1 MNRKRKKTIRKP
13 TKRMKRDNRTTSFF
27 FTNRT
32 KAHGS
37 LMENQEEL
45 MELLLSITLCIAH
58 GTQKA
63 RVLSLPSFIFLS
75 CKSAP
80 VVLFKDFLTVTVFL
94 RFYDSDDT

>member
-1 MNRKRKKTIRKP
+1 
-13 TKRMKRDNRTTSFF
+13 MKRDNRTTSFF

-45 MELLLSITLCIAH
+45 MELLLNITLCIAH

-75 CKSAP
+75 CKSALA
-80 VVLFKDFLTVTVFL
+80 VLFKVFLTVTVFL

>member
-1 MNRKRKKTIRKP
+1 
-13 TKRMKRDNRTTSFF
+13 
-27 FTNRT
+27 
-32 KAHGS
+32 
-37 LMENQEEL
+37 MENQEEL

>member
-1 MNRKRKKTIRKP
+1 MNRKIKKTIRKP

-45 MELLLSITLCIAH
+45 MELLLRGGNVFADEGHWVVIFQQH
-58 GTQKA
+58 GKA
-63 RVLSLPSFIFLS
+63 GVGVGAL
-75 CKSAP
+75 
-80 VVLFKDFLTVTVFL
+80 
-94 RFYDSDDT
+94 

>member
-1 MNRKRKKTIRKP
+1 MNRKIKKTIRKP

-27 FTNRT
+27 FTNKT

-75 CKSAP
+75 CKSA
-80 VVLFKDFLTVTVFL
+80 LQFFLKIF
-94 RFYDSDDT
+94 